1 MPAKRKYFTEAERVE
16 ARRTNQRAYEAR
28 KREADAD
35 GFRVANNEAAA
46 RWREKNRHIASAATK
61 AWRKANRDK
70 FNASRRAW
78 RAKNLLRAIFL
89 EARSR
94 AKARGIEFTIE
105 FEDIPPMG
113 DRCPLFGHAFPP
125 PDVRRTD
132 LSPSLDRIDSEK
144 GYVKGNVWIV
154 GYRANL
160 IKNDGTAEEHE
171 LIAAAMRKVQ
181 GH

>member
-1 MPAKRKYFTEAERVE
+1 MPAKTKYFTEAERND
-16 ARRTNQRAYEAR
+16 ARRANQRAYEAR

-35 GFRVANNEAAA
+35 GFRLANNEAAA
-46 RWREKNRHIASAATK
+46 RWREKNRHIAKAATK
-61 AWRKANRDK
+61 RWRDANRGK
-70 FNASRRAW
+70 FNATRRAW
-78 RAKNLLRAIFL
+78 RARNLLRMLFL
-89 EARSR
+89 QGRSR
-94 AKARGIEFTIE
+94 AKARGIEFTIQL
-105 FEDIPPMG
+105 EDIPPMG
-113 DRCPLFGHAFPP
+113 ERCPLLGHLFSAPEEG
-125 PDVRRTD
+125 RTPF
-132 LSPSLDRIDSEK
+132 SPSLDRVDSAK